1 MQLLTTPPTRERVG
15 FRTISL
21 TSLLVFGLDFAEGVS
36 ISLLPLTLYLFT
48 TNAFVISLIL
58 AINPIFGFIA
68 QPLVGVLSDRTWTRV
83 GRRAFYLIIGAPIV
97 ALTEIWMPFTT
108 AFWLVVVLVIFMQFF
123 VDVLNGVFL
132 PLWVEMVPPEQ
143 RSLVVGINTG
153 SGQLGFIFVLFV
165 GMPWVANFKESHGD
179 QYYGLPLYFAT
190 AAVLLIFVVLPAFFL
205 KEKRLDP
212 IKERAPLTPAQYI
225 RDFVGQ
231 PMLLKLGIVHFIRAF
246 QRAAIVGFI
255 TLYAVKTLLF
265 TESEFGQSWGYMPFI
280 SLILAVPIG
289 IMVERFNKQHAL
301 ILAFVTMIGAAVVGS
316 FTMTPMVLLIT
327 AICFGLGDMLM
338 TISHKTLAA
347 DFYPQGMIGQ
357 LATTMNIFF
366 ATGRTCGL
374 IFVGAMIKY
383 VFNNDYSIMWPIAC
397 VTAAVG
403 IIVLLGVRDI
413 RHEERIIVPNRV

>member
-1 MQLLTTPPTRERVG
+1 MLTTPPTRERVG

-153 SGQLGFIFVLFV
+153 SGQLGFIFVSIT
-165 GMPWVANFKESHGD
+165 SH
-179 QYYGLPLYFAT
+179 
-190 AAVLLIFVVLPAFFL
+190 
-205 KEKRLDP
+205 R
-212 IKERAPLTPAQYI
+212 
-225 RDFVGQ
+225 
-231 PMLLKLGIVHFIRAF
+231 
-246 QRAAIVGFI
+246 
-255 TLYAVKTLLF
+255 
-265 TESEFGQSWGYMPFI
+265 
-280 SLILAVPIG
+280 
-289 IMVERFNKQHAL
+289 
-301 ILAFVTMIGAAVVGS
+301 
-316 FTMTPMVLLIT
+316 
-327 AICFGLGDMLM
+327 
-338 TISHKTLAA
+338 
-347 DFYPQGMIGQ
+347 
-357 LATTMNIFF
+357 
-366 ATGRTCGL
+366 
-374 IFVGAMIKY
+374 
-383 VFNNDYSIMWPIAC
+383 
-397 VTAAVG
+397 
-403 IIVLLGVRDI
+403 
-413 RHEERIIVPNRV
+413 